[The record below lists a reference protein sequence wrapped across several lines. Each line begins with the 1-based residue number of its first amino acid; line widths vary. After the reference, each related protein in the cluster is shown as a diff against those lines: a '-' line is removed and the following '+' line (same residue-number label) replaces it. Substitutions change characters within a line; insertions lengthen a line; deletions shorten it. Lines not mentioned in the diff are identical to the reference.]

1 MSIRF
6 YSIIRCGS
14 CSQHQAWLLLLGCS
28 RRRGQQACLLPVC
41 SPELLLRGIWKAA
54 SLCCCRWGPLFSLV
68 CSRSVCG
75 MMPES
80 GGRSGKSLLFYL
92 FGSLSFIVTFVAYL
106 VVKSGD
112 AVDLRDLIV
121 FQQVFA
127 LTGFGMIPMP
137 AFPHYWAIHA
147 AIIFSVLFI
156 AALRLSASERRRDR
170 KLEFSAAYVAILG
183 VGLTVYYVGRS
194 HILVLRLVIW
204 PSVLLLFF
212 LLDRSLGEMKER
224 RTICSLLALLSVTVP
239 ATFFLSALPGIAG
252 NIERARSAPAEANKA
267 ILADIGFIRERT
279 IPGEPVAIVSVDQG
293 VLYGQTGT
301 KAALSGP
308 GVAELIRR
316 ADLDRLMDFL
326 VERGP
331 EKLFIGTN
339 LEMRRRRA

>member
-1 MSIRF
+1 
-6 YSIIRCGS
+6 
-14 CSQHQAWLLLLGCS
+14 
-28 RRRGQQACLLPVC
+28 
-41 SPELLLRGIWKAA
+41 
-54 SLCCCRWGPLFSLV
+54 
-68 CSRSVCG
+68 
-75 MMPES
+75 
-80 GGRSGKSLLFYL
+80 
-92 FGSLSFIVTFVAYL
+92 
-106 VVKSGD
+106 
-112 AVDLRDLIV
+112 
-121 FQQVFA
+121 
-127 LTGFGMIPMP
+127 MIPIP

-156 AALRLSASERRRDR
+156 ATLRLGASERRRDG
-170 KLEFSAAYVAILG
+170 KLELAAYVAILG

-224 RTICSLLALLSVTVP
+224 RTICSLLALVSVTVP

-279 IPGEPVAIVSVDQG
+279 KPGEPVAIVSVDQG

-316 ADLDRLMDFL
+316 VDLDRLMDFL
-326 VERGP
+326 VKKGP

-339 LEMRRRRA
+339 LGDAARKGLIGTDIPIDFARLRTVYNGETIAPGGRLIYMHRKQ